1 MAETATP
8 AGDAR
13 TPNTTLYVLVGFL
26 VTEIAMVACAFIWV
40 FIYSTTIDT
49 TGNAAY
55 YQAYAQDASPVVA
68 VVVAFPIFFAMGR
81 VFCRLGARAT
91 MAALIAVGINLAI
104 DFPLVLTMAEDLPYA
119 VIASVLSASGKIGG
133 AYVGTRPARATS
145 P

>member
-8 AGDAR
+8 AGNAR

-49 TGNAAY
+49 TGNEAS

-91 MAALIAVGINLAI
+91 MAALIAVGINPRST
-104 DFPLVLTMAEDLPYA
+104 FPSCSRRQRICHTP
-119 VIASVLSASGKIGG
+119 
-133 AYVGTRPARATS
+133 
-145 P
+145 

>member
-8 AGDAR
+8 ASNANAR
-13 TPNTTLYVLVGFL
+13 TPNTTLYVLVGLL

-40 FIYSTTIDT
+40 FIYSTVIDT
-49 TGNAAY
+49 TGNE
-55 YQAYAQDASPVVA
+55 AYAQDASPVVA
-68 VVVAFPIFFAMGR
+68 VVVAFPIFFVMGR

-119 VIASVLSASGKIGG
+119 LIASVLAASGKISG